1 MFGGRFRISVPD
13 STTASIPLT
22 ERDGRKQML
31 KDEITKCM
39 QQLEIDENKNPNDA
53 ASMTMK
59 SERLRPPIAS
69 KGSNSLNNLLGQE
82 VRPSF
87 NQ

>member
-1 MFGGRFRISVPD
+1 
-13 STTASIPLT
+13 
-22 ERDGRKQML
+22 
-31 KDEITKCM
+31 M

-69 KGSNSLNNLLGQE
+69 KGFNSLNNLLGQE
-82 VRPSF
+82 VRPSI
-87 NQ
+87 NQQKSSHELYSVTQDDNSTSMSNPL